1 MMPVM
6 VFGQLTGR
14 YGQIRDTM
22 QIRDTIIITEIDSIY
37 AYPYRIWVV
46 DPDPFIEYP
55 SAESIGQWSSP
66 RDFAQSLN
74 SLLQDYKQYC
84 EADSILVGYEFVI
97 AEGESFRDA
106 WRVYNVDYI
115 RYFGYAPYDN
125 FDYMWGTPDKVW
137 ERRLEK
143 TMYDSYRHNTYIRC
157 EDIRLPQPITLE
169 GFIEWMENKYK

>member
-1 MMPVM
+1 MILMLMIPVM

-37 AYPYRIWVV
+37 AYPYRIWVTEPV
-46 DPDPFIEYP
+46 E
-55 SAESIGQWSSP
+55 WSYSFSP
-66 RDFAQSLN
+66 RYVEETLN

-137 ERRLEK
+137 KRRLEK

-157 EDIRLPQPITLE
+157 EDIRIPQPITLE
-169 GFIEWMENKYK
+169 GLIEWMENKAKNK

>member
-1 MMPVM
+1 MLMMPVM
-6 VFGQLTGR
+6 VFGQRETIMTQDTIIL
-14 YGQIRDTM
+14 YG
-22 QIRDTIIITEIDSIY
+22 DTIIIHEPWDRTMHDPW
-37 AYPYRIWVV
+37 YPMGL
-46 DPDPFIEYP
+46 PDDYVKEPTFE
-55 SAESIGQWSSP
+55 EK
-66 RDFAQSLN
+66 LN

-137 ERRLEK
+137 KRRLEK
-143 TMYDSYRHNTYIRC
+143 TMYDSYRDNTYIRC
-157 EDIRLPQPITLE
+157 EDIRIPKPITLE
-169 GFIEWMENKYK
+169 GLIEWMENKAKNK